1 MGELLHP
8 SNHLCGLLMGIRFF
22 CSNKSVSFLMLGSAE
37 LEEALQVG
45 FHVMCLDF
53 CKAFDSAPHNILAIN
68 LDTYVFDRWIY

>member
-1 MGELLHP
+1 
-8 SNHLCGLLMGIRFF
+8 
-22 CSNKSVSFLMLGSAE
+22 MLGSAE